1 MFPHSHEDTMASQQ
15 KQEFQCRVP
24 AFIQHGH
31 TFGGRLGSGAA
42 VESVGITRLPAFGA
56 GAGMGVGGTKPSS
69 GEETKLAPACASSSA
84 PSILHE
90 G

>member
-1 MFPHSHEDTMASQQ
+1 MKTPCPRNRAHAAAAEAG
-15 KQEFQCRVP
+15 VP

-31 TFGGRLGSGAA
+31 TFGGRLGSGA
-42 VESVGITRLPAFGA
+42 VESVGITRLPAFGV
-56 GAGMGVGGTKPSS
+56 GAGMGEGGTKPSS
-69 GEETKLAPACASSSA
+69 GEETKVAPACASSSA